1 MKMLH
6 MHTEQGLILLRIAR
20 ASIHVALGEPAAAP
34 PAADWLCEHGACFVT
49 LTQHD
54 KLRGCIGTL
63 EAHRPLM
70 EDVRANAMA
79 AAFHDPR
86 FTPLSAPELP
96 HTRIEIS
103 LLSQMEPLDFKDE
116 SDLRAQLRPHTDGVV
131 LHHGAQRGTF
141 LPQVWQHLPDA
152 RDFLR
157 ELKQKAGLPADFWAQ
172 EIEIYRYTVR
182 KWREQDALTEAGTA
196 ASTL

>member
-1 MKMLH
+1 MY
-6 MHTEQGLILLRIAR
+6 TEQGRILLRIAR
-20 ASIHVALGEPAAAP
+20 ASIHAALGEPTATP
-34 PAADWLCEHGACFVT
+34 PAAEWLSEHGACFVT

-79 AAFHDPR
+79 AAFRDPR

-131 LHHGAQRGTF
+131 LHYGTQRGTF
-141 LPQVWQHLPDA
+141 LPQVWQQLPDA

-172 EIEIYRYTVR
+172 SIDIYRYTVR
-182 KWREQDALTEAGTA
+182 KWREQDSLAEAGTA
-196 ASTL
+196 SSTP